1 MSTFPTAKDSFVNP
15 TPTTPKNDPAVP
27 LSSAIS
33 RLNSAVV
40 AIQDTVGITGSV
52 DPASIQYRLADAQ
65 AVAAAADEAI
75 SAHVVAGDP
84 HPQYT
89 TQTEVL
95 TLAPAETGSTIGALV
110 VAGADVT
117 SPQDVDLI
125 ALSVS
130 SVLRK
135 FSWANMRAA
144 LAQIFPLLAGASG
157 GQTINGGTTAGQ
169 NLTLRS
175 TAHATKGAIILG
187 AASEYDEAN
196 NRLGIGT
203 LTPSATVHSLSAT
216 EQLRLGYDA
225 SNYLSAVVSSAGVVT
240 LTGTAGRY
248 VLEGPTDAQATATLG
263 SELITNPS
271 FDSDLS
277 GWTAGAGWSWSSGGA
292 LHSSGTAT
300 LEQSVTVVSGST
312 YQLDIVI
319 TGRTAGSIA
328 IALGAVSVVESGA
341 ATSFTATLSRSVV
354 AGATGS
360 VLLAIT
366 PTTDFNGAIDRVS
379 LSAVTLGTH
388 PVVLGTTESGTPA
401 LEIRQSFSRSN
412 LALGRDS
419 GRSITTGYS
428 NSNVGAAAGYSNT
441 TGHSNSNFGVNAGR
455 SITTGYSNSNVGVTA
470 GYGITT
476 GYSNSNVGA
485 AAGYSNTTGHSNS
498 NVGVNAGR
506 SITTGY
512 SNSNVGVTA
521 GYGIT
526 TGYSNINVGV
536 GAGYGITT
544 GNSNSNFGRDA
555 GRNITTGS
563 SNSTFGF
570 NAGRYLADGSTALA
584 TPSNCVFIG
593 ASTKASADGVTAEN
607 VFGYNATGIGS
618 NTTCIGASSNTKT
631 QIYGDIILDKTVT
644 AGGTTGAQTINK
656 SVGSVNFAA
665 GATSLVVTN
674 NRVTASSIIIATV
687 ATADATMKSV
697 VAVAASGSFTL
708 TANAAATAETRVNF
722 IVIN

>member
-225 SNYLSAVVSSAGVVT
+225 SNYLSAVVSSAGVVK
-240 LTGTAGRY
+240 LIGTAGRY

-292 LHSSGTAT
+292 LHTAGNTAT

-319 TGRTAGSIA
+319 TGRTAGSITV
-328 IALGAVSVVESGA
+328 ALGAVSVIESGG

-366 PTTDFNGAIDRVS
+366 PTTDFNGAIDSVS
-379 LSAVTLGTH
+379 LNAVTLGTH

-419 GRSITTGYS
+419 GRS
-428 NSNVGAAAGYSNT
+428 N
-441 TGHSNSNFGVNAGR
+441 
-455 SITTGYSNSNVGVTA
+455 TTGYSNSNVGV
-470 GYGITT
+470 G
-476 GYSNSNVGA
+476 
-485 AAGYSNTTGHSNS
+485 AGYSNTTGYSNTNVGRDSGYSNTIGMSNSNVGVSAGYGNTTGYNNSNVGRDSGRSNTTGSNNS

-506 SITTGY
+506 NITTGY
-512 SNSNVGVTA
+512 SNC
-521 GYGIT
+521 
-526 TGYSNINVGV
+526 
-536 GAGYGITT
+536 
-544 GNSNSNFGRDA
+544 
-555 GRNITTGS
+555 
-563 SNSTFGF
+563 TFGF
-570 NAGRYLADGSTALA
+570 NAGRYLADGSTLLT
-584 TPSNCVFIG
+584 TPANCVFIG
-593 ASTKASADGVTAEN
+593 AATKASADGVSAEN

-618 NTTCIGASSNTKT
+618 NTTCIGAASNTKT

-656 SVGSVNFAA
+656 TVGSVNFAA
-665 GATSLVVTN
+665 GATSLGVTN

>member
-1 MSTFPTAKDSFVNP
+1 LTDA
-15 TPTTPKNDPAVP
+15 
-27 LSSAIS
+27 SSA
-33 RLNSAVV
+33 AG
-40 AIQDTVGITGSV
+40 VGSLI
-52 DPASIQYRLADAQ
+52 
-65 AVAAAADEAI
+65 AAAADKAT
-75 SAHVVAGDP
+75 P
-84 HPQYT
+84 
-89 TQTEVL
+89 
-95 TLAPAETGSTIGALV
+95 
-110 VAGADVT
+110 
-117 SPQDVDLI
+117 VDSDSL
-125 ALSVS
+125 ALSDS
-130 SVLRK
+130 AAGGLLRR
-135 FSWANMRAA
+135 FSWASLKAA
-144 LAQIFPLLAGASG
+144 LNSVFARLGGVAG
-157 GQTINGGTTAGQ
+157 GQTLIGGTASGE

-175 TAHATKGAIILG
+175 TAHATRGAVILG
-187 AASEYDEAN
+187 TDSTYDEAN
-196 NRLGIGT
+196 DLLGIGT
-203 LTPSATVHSLSAT
+203 LTPAAKIHVLSTT

-428 NSNVGAAAGYSNT
+428 NSNVGAAAGYS
-441 TGHSNSNFGVNAGR
+441 
-455 SITTGYSNSNVGVTA
+455 ITTGY
-470 GYGITT
+470 
-476 GYSNSNVGA
+476 
-485 AAGYSNTTGHSNS
+485 SNS